1 MGLHKSSFF
10 LIDDELAKISA
21 LSRHTLSDTLGLVS
35 VICFIFCTFFDI
47 IFIFDKNGLY
57 RFLALKKLLKSGIC
71 QILAMAV

>member
-47 IFIFDKNGLY
+47 IFIFDKNDLY